1 MKNNG
6 KVLGVIPAR
15 LAASRFPNKPL
26 KKITNLFFLK
36 KIICTGLKK
45 MELIHQNPGQNTQKK
60 RSNGSINII
69 EQNFNK
75 NTIKRW

>member
-26 KKITNLFFLK
+26 KKLQILQ
-36 KIICTGLKK
+36 C
-45 MELIHQNPGQNTQKK
+45 
-60 RSNGSINII
+60 
-69 EQNFNK
+69 
-75 NTIKRW
+75 